1 MEDYIY
7 LLDYLHY
14 GKHDRRNIKRQP
26 VAYGLGEK
34 EFKILELIPKPDV
47 VLKIGNSV
55 YIGKDLEKRKEIL
68 HVKRRMKY
76 EELTSTA
83 QSEMP
88 YLIKEI
94 VKQNEERFVGF
105 YNEAGPIS
113 RKYHA
118 LQILPGIGRK
128 IMWAIIEARKRK
140 NFESFEDIEKRV
152 DSLFNPAKSITE
164 RIEQEIINPDQKYF
178 LFVAK

>member
-1 MEDYIY
+1 
-7 LLDYLHY
+7 
-14 GKHDRRNIKRQP
+14 
-26 VAYGLGEK
+26 
-34 EFKILELIPKPDV
+34 
-47 VLKIGNSV
+47 
-55 YIGKDLEKRKEIL
+55 
-68 HVKRRMKY
+68 MKY

-128 IMWAIIEARKRK
+128 IMWAIIEARKSK
-140 NFESFEDIEKRV
+140 NFESFEDMEKRV

-164 RIEQEIINPDQKYF
+164 RIEQEIIHPDQKYF